1 MCCQIQNL
9 LIKMIQKIKIPC
21 LRLGYFS
28 SKADWQYSQ
37 DINTNI
43 KAHNIHSAYQVMIQV
58 SVKQY
63 SPTST
68 KRSSI
73 FRLFTT
79 CTRRWMTIIWTS
91 ATKNYCIKCIGSI
104 FSHMSSCTVQTTL
117 RGKLMENVYLES
129 SSPQLLEL
137 IKNDY
142 EKLKMKIPKEIP
154 KPISKSVPKP
164 V

>member
-1 MCCQIQNL
+1 
-9 LIKMIQKIKIPC
+9 
-21 LRLGYFS
+21 
-28 SKADWQYSQ
+28 
-37 DINTNI
+37 
-43 KAHNIHSAYQVMIQV
+43 
-58 SVKQY
+58 
-63 SPTST
+63 
-68 KRSSI
+68 
-73 FRLFTT
+73 
-79 CTRRWMTIIWTS
+79 
-91 ATKNYCIKCIGSI
+91 
-104 FSHMSSCTVQTTL
+104 MSSCTVQTTL